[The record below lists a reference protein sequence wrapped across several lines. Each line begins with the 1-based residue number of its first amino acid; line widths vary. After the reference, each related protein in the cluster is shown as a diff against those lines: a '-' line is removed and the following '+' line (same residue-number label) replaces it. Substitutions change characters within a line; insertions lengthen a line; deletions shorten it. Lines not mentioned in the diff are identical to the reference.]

1 VGCSEGPLTHEY
13 SPGSPLPILCA
24 AFTNFEGTEDALIIG
39 TLSVPYRDTN
49 GYGGAAITTALT
61 GTAYTDA
68 SANHLGVMLGLQPQE
83 PQ

>member
-1 VGCSEGPLTHEY
+1 MH
-13 SPGSPLPILCA
+13 
-24 AFTNFEGTEDALIIG
+24 
-39 TLSVPYRDTN
+39 SVSVHYRDTN

-68 SANHLGVMLGLQPQE
+68 SANHLGVMLDLQPQE